1 MKNEKYSVFPKR
13 DALRAL
19 VKGSKKSKNGL
30 FSDVNFFKKNFRR
43 KFWSDQTSDSSFHE

>member
-19 VKGSKKSKNGL
+19 VKGSKKSKNGV
-30 FSDVNFFKKNFRR
+30 FSEVNFFKKIFRQ
-43 KFWSDQTSDSSFHE
+43 KFWSDQTSVSSFH